1 MNRLGALIY
10 DRFVMGP
17 SQMAGLADARRDALC
32 AARGEVLEIGAGTG
46 LNIEA
51 YPREGITRL
60 VLSEPHEPMRRQIE
74 GKIASASAPVEVVD
88 AGAERLPF
96 ADASFDTVT
105 GTLVLCEVDDPAATL
120 DEIARVLKPG
130 GRFLFLEH
138 VRSSDP
144 QLARRQD
151 RWAPVW
157 RFVAGGC
164 NCNRDTLA
172 TIAMSGL
179 DVERHSLGRFPKA
192 PRLVSPLL
200 TGVAVRGDV
209 L

>member
-1 MNRLGALIY
+1 VNRLAALIY
-10 DRFVMGP
+10 DRYVMGP
-17 SQMAGLADARRDALC
+17 SQQAGLVDARRDAL
-32 AARGEVLEIGAGTG
+32 AGAHGEVLEIGTGTG
-46 LNIEA
+46 LNLEA

-74 GKIASASAPVEVVD
+74 GKLASAPAPVEIVD
-88 AGAERLPF
+88 AGVERLPF
-96 ADASFDTVT
+96 EDASFDTVT
-105 GTLVLCEVDDPAATL
+105 ATLVLCETGDPAAAL

-138 VRSSDP
+138 VRSADP
-144 QLARRQD
+144 ELARRQD

-172 TIAMSGL
+172 TIAASGL

-192 PRLVSPLL
+192 PRIVSPLL
-200 TGVAVRGDV
+200 SGAAVRGDV